1 MVSVKEV
8 PQIGD
13 RIYTDFRECC
23 EDQKVSYRWVCNKML
38 QEGVSVQDAVRYY
51 KRKQEKKLQKA
62 QKQVPVKGKMLEP
75 QPVNALGKKYE
86 SKERCYKGL
95 GITKKSV
102 QNHMKKTSCMFEEAV
117 VYCYEKKLETEN
129 SNTEMIVVEE
139 LDSGNNIAG
148 TLKLL
153 RPEERELLHLAFI
166 QKMPYREIAGRSQL
180 RESAI
185 AMRVMRLR
193 RKLLKICLER
203 GILCEKIKFGSCQP
217 EKHVLS

>member
-75 QPVNALGKKYE
+75 QPVNVLGKKYE

-102 QNHMKKTSCMFEEAV
+102 QNHMKKLS
-117 VYCYEKKLETEN
+117 Y
-129 SNTEMIVVEE
+129 
-139 LDSGNNIAG
+139 
-148 TLKLL
+148 
-153 RPEERELLHLAFI
+153 
-166 QKMPYREIAGRSQL
+166 
-180 RESAI
+180 I
-185 AMRVMRLR
+185 AMRKSWKNNLNFAEKSIKATMPAALR
-193 RKLLKICLER
+193 I
-203 GILCEKIKFGSCQP
+203 IL
-217 EKHVLS
+217 HRNMLR

>member
-75 QPVNALGKKYE
+75 QPVNVLGKKYE

-102 QNHMKKTSCMFEEAV
+102 QNHMKKTSC
-117 VYCYEKKLETEN
+117 
-129 SNTEMIVVEE
+129 
-139 LDSGNNIAG
+139 
-148 TLKLL
+148 
-153 RPEERELLHLAFI
+153 
-166 QKMPYREIAGRSQL
+166 
-180 RESAI
+180 I
-185 AMRVMRLR
+185 AMRKSWKNNLNFAEKSIKATMPAALR
-193 RKLLKICLER
+193 I
-203 GILCEKIKFGSCQP
+203 IL
-217 EKHVLS
+217 HRNMLR

>member
-1 MVSVKEV
+1 MSVKEV

-23 EDQKVSYRWVCNKML
+23 EEQKVPYRWVCNKML

-75 QPVNALGKKYE
+75 QPVNVLGKKYE

-117 VYCYEKKLETEN
+117 VYCYEKKLEKQFEFRREIYKSYNACYTAYNLAQEYVAIKAKREKI
-129 SNTEMIVVEE
+129 TRQEAME
-139 LDSGNNIAG
+139 
-148 TLKLL
+148 KLL
-153 RPEERELLHLAFI
+153 A
-166 QKMPYREIAGRSQL
+166 Q
-180 RESAI
+180 RES
-185 AMRVMRLR
+185 
-193 RKLLKICLER
+193 
-203 GILCEKIKFGSCQP
+203 EKTI
-217 EKHVLS
+217 

>member
-75 QPVNALGKKYE
+75 QPVMFWERNMNQKNAVI
-86 SKERCYKGL
+86 KGW
-95 GITKKSV
+95 
-102 QNHMKKTSCMFEEAV
+102 E
-117 VYCYEKKLETEN
+117 
-129 SNTEMIVVEE
+129 
-139 LDSGNNIAG
+139 
-148 TLKLL
+148 
-153 RPEERELLHLAFI
+153 
-166 QKMPYREIAGRSQL
+166 
-180 RESAI
+180 
-185 AMRVMRLR
+185 
-193 RKLLKICLER
+193 
-203 GILCEKIKFGSCQP
+203 
-217 EKHVLS
+217 

>member
-23 EDQKVSYRWVCNKML
+23 EEQKVPYRWVCNKML

-75 QPVNALGKKYE
+75 QPVNVLGKKYE

-102 QNHMKKTSCMFEEAV
+102 QNHMKKTSCTFEEAV
-117 VYCYEKKLETEN
+117 VYCYEKKLEKQFEFRREIYKSYNACCTAYNLAQEYVAIKAKREKI
-129 SNTEMIVVEE
+129 TRQEAME
-139 LDSGNNIAG
+139 
-148 TLKLL
+148 KLL
-153 RPEERELLHLAFI
+153 A
-166 QKMPYREIAGRSQL
+166 Q
-180 RESAI
+180 RES
-185 AMRVMRLR
+185 
-193 RKLLKICLER
+193 
-203 GILCEKIKFGSCQP
+203 EKTI
-217 EKHVLS
+217 

>member
-75 QPVNALGKKYE
+75 QPVNVLGKKYE

-203 GILCEKIKFGSCQP
+203 GILCGKIKFGSCQP

>member
-75 QPVNALGKKYE
+75 QPVNVLGKKYE
-86 SKERCYKGL
+86 SKEKKYRRKKGAVAAEL
-95 GITKKSV
+95 SEKDAEL
-102 QNHMKKTSCMFEEAV
+102 FES
-117 VYCYEKKLETEN
+117 L
-129 SNTEMIVVEE
+129 
-139 LDSGNNIAG
+139 
-148 TLKLL
+148 
-153 RPEERELLHLAFI
+153 RELR
-166 QKMPYREIAGRSQL
+166 REIASEEKVPPYMVFADKTLAG
-180 RESAI
+180 
-185 AMRVMRLR
+185 MCVMRPATRDEMLEVSGVGEHKLEKYGDRFLEILR
-193 RKLLKICLER
+193 K
-203 GILCEKIKFGSCQP
+203 G
-217 EKHVLS
+217 

>member
-1 MVSVKEV
+1 MSVKEV

-75 QPVNALGKKYE
+75 QPVNVLGKKYE

-117 VYCYEKKLETEN
+117 VY
-129 SNTEMIVVEE
+129 
-139 LDSGNNIAG
+139 
-148 TLKLL
+148 
-153 RPEERELLHLAFI
+153 
-166 QKMPYREIAGRSQL
+166 
-180 RESAI
+180 
-185 AMRVMRLR
+185 
-193 RKLLKICLER
+193 
-203 GILCEKIKFGSCQP
+203 
-217 EKHVLS
+217 

>member
-23 EDQKVSYRWVCNKML
+23 EDQKVPYRWVCNKML

-75 QPVNALGKKYE
+75 QPVNVLGKKYE

-95 GITKKSV
+95 GIT
-102 QNHMKKTSCMFEEAV
+102 NLNM
-117 VYCYEKKLETEN
+117 Y
-129 SNTEMIVVEE
+129 
-139 LDSGNNIAG
+139 
-148 TLKLL
+148 
-153 RPEERELLHLAFI
+153 
-166 QKMPYREIAGRSQL
+166 
-180 RESAI
+180 
-185 AMRVMRLR
+185 
-193 RKLLKICLER
+193 
-203 GILCEKIKFGSCQP
+203 
-217 EKHVLS
+217 VLSRFYTKSYEENILYV